1 MQGQAPTARPATG
14 QVDPHRHAATV
25 PVDRLNVLAIIAGHG
40 KVNHSMTGVARE
52 DVPTRLARTYPRR
65 RIEIVEVRRMQ
76 EYKSL
81 IGGAK

>member
-1 MQGQAPTARPATG
+1 MSAPA
-14 QVDPHRHAATV
+14 PHRHAATAAV
-25 PVDRLNVLAIIAGHG
+25 NRLNVVAIIAGHG

-52 DVPTRLARTYPRR
+52 DVPARLARTYPHR
-65 RIEIVEVRRMQ
+65 RIEIVEVRRME